1 MRIKGG
7 ILRRRKRKEILR
19 KAKGFRGAAKNR
31 YKVAKEAVM
40 KAERHAYVS
49 RRQKKRDIRRL
60 WIQRINIALRNADSE
75 LSYSRFM
82 NGLKKA
88 DINLNRKMLADIA
101 VHDKDAFLKVIEAV
115 KNSTQA

>member
-7 ILRRRKRKEILR
+7 ITRRRRRKEILR

-31 YKVAKEAVM
+31 VKVAKEAVM
-40 KAERHAYVS
+40 KAERYAYVG

-60 WIQRINIALRNADSE
+60 WIQRINIALRNADPD
-75 LSYSRFM
+75 LSYSKFI

-88 DINLNRKMLADIA
+88 NIDLNRKMLADMA
-101 VHDKDAFLKVIEAV
+101 VYDKEGFLKVIEAV
-115 KNSTQA
+115 KNNQQV